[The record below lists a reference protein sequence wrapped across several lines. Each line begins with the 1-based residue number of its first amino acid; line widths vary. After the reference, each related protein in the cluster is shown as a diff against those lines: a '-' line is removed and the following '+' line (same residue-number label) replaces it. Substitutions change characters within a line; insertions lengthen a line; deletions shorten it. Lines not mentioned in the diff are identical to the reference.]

1 MLICSPVLHL
11 FDKIA
16 ANNVHNVAFFP
27 QSTIQ
32 LITQIE
38 HRAIFVFAIKII
50 VTYNESF
57 N

>member
-16 ANNVHNVAFFP
+16 ANNVHNVA
-27 QSTIQ
+27 
-32 LITQIE
+32 
-38 HRAIFVFAIKII
+38 IFVLAIKII